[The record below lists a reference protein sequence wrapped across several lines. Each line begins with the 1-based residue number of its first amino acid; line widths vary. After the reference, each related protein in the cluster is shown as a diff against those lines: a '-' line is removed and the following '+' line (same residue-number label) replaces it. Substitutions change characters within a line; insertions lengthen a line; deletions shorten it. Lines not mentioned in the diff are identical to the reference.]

1 MQLKQDALALLRD
14 KELACHSG
22 PQVYICVL
30 TMRLIRDLKCQTVE
44 NYSGNP

>member
-22 PQVYICVL
+22 PQVIYLCFDYEVNQRSEMPNSRKL
-30 TMRLIRDLKCQTVE
+30 FR
-44 NYSGNP
+44 